1 MHRSQHE
8 ALPPMETS
16 QLNVPVLALLAFVI
30 FHGMAFGAGLF
41 EQRITVPYLD
51 SHAMRTDDTGR
62 QFWGFISTGPL
73 SVLLLIN
80 LYYAAISVSPA
91 RSLWLA
97 ACATTLVERI
107 FTFSFFIP
115 RAIRLM
121 REAEPVSAE
130 AAASA
135 IRWRSLNWLRLAL
148 SLLAWLLAL
157 AAYGNYR
164 TA

>member
-1 MHRSQHE
+1 
-8 ALPPMETS
+8 METS

-41 EQRITVPYLD
+41 EQRITVPRWMGRSVDGVPYLD